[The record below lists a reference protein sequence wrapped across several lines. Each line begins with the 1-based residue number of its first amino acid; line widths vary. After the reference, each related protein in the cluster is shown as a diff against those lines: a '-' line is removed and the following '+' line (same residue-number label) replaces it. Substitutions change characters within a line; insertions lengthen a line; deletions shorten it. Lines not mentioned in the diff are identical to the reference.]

1 MSSSKS
7 EGPQHV
13 AKSITSITEATNSIT
28 QTVNSNFDSVHSKFG
43 RLEFDLRKSQEEVE
57 QLMDSIIADLDI
69 LDDFMQGRFEHGME
83 EMQRMR
89 GLEEVEDMEP
99 MKYMEHMEDMQSM
112 PAFRVEFQS
121 APDIDD
127 RFGFE
132 DDIHREH
139 AEYLSNLDGEGQD
152 DLEPTTDILTKARE
166 NLAKVENTTNKRFR
180 SVLQQIETLEN
191 KARDDTRNQ
200 ERKGSRIQ
208 RKLCQLQESM
218 RARHKTSFQN
228 GIL

>member
-57 QLMDSIIADLDI
+57 QLMDNIIADLDI
-69 LDDFMQGRFEHGME
+69 LDDFIQGRFEQGME
-83 EMQRMR
+83 ERPRMR
-89 GLEEVEDMEP
+89 GLEEVPENMDLLSVI
-99 MKYMEHMEDMQSM
+99 K
-112 PAFRVEFQS
+112 VESCANVQS
-121 APDIDD
+121 ASDIDD
-127 RFGFE
+127 RFVTE

-139 AEYLSNLDGEGQD
+139 AEYLSNMDGEGQG
-152 DLEPTTDILTKARE
+152 DLEPTTDILTKAHE
-166 NLAKVENTTNKRFR
+166 NLANVENITGKKFR

-208 RKLCQLQESM
+208 RKLCQLQESI

>member
-89 GLEEVEDMEP
+89 GLEEVEDMDLLSVIT
-99 MKYMEHMEDMQSM
+99 MESCEI
-112 PAFRVEFQS
+112 VES

-127 RFGFE
+127 HFVTE